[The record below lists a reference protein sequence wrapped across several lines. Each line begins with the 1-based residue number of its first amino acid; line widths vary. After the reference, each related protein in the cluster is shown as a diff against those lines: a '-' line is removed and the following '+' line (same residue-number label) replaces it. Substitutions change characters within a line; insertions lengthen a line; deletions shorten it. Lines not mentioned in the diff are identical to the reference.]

1 MNNNLFRNISAGE
14 FTGDKSE
21 LDRPVKLLLYALATI
36 IFIVALIMSSVIL
49 IGKSVGPLMLLLLFL
64 TCVNLNNM
72 QLRRSL
78 NRPQIKSVLMLA
90 IAFAFCLSFFATL
103 YDVYWPASIFEYNG
117 QMYLTT
123 RTSQHEL
130 PDIFFWLRYVL
141 AMLSILFL
149 YPSFIY
155 LGRVITEIRYP
166 NLPNS
171 VRAKTGYIKQSATG
185 DNIVYENPDV
195 VDFANEVADANAID
209 NDTADWM

>member
-1 MNNNLFRNISAGE
+1 MNNNLFRQISAGE

-36 IFIVALIMSSVIL
+36 ILIAFLIIASAIL
-49 IGKSVGPLMLLLLFL
+49 IGKSVGPLMLLLIFL
-64 TCVNLNNM
+64 TCVNFNNM

-103 YDVYWPASIFEYNG
+103 YDIYWPASIFEYKG
-117 QMYLTT
+117 QMYITS
-123 RTSQHEL
+123 RTWQYEL
-130 PDIFFWLRYVL
+130 PNIFFWLRYVL
-141 AMLSILFL
+141 AVLSITFL

-171 VRAKTGYIKQSATG
+171 VRAKTGYIKSGATG
-185 DNIVYENPDV
+185 DNIVYDNPDV
-195 VDFANEVADANAID
+195 VDFANEVADANPVDDDI
-209 NDTADWM
+209 ADWM